1 MIGNM
6 SKRARKILIIF
17 FSLAIVL
24 LVKLFILSLGP
35 MYATVGGYYEPYRT
49 MKLSRR
55 EAESLFPFKIIEV
68 LEETD
73 FPNYKVTALTPKVG
87 SKIVGSK
94 IVGRQ
99 NYPGCR
105 FNIWW
110 LQLLEPLPE
119 DYIQKLLETWKSEQL
134 HDNMS
139 GYGYS
144 VYNYRETDPNI
155 KLNVIYT
162 PKGKRIRIIEILKIY
177 E

>member
-49 MKLSRR
+49 MKLSRS
-55 EAESLFPFKIIEV
+55 EAECLFPFKIIEM

-99 NYPGCR
+99 NYLGCR

-119 DYIQKLLETWKSEQL
+119 DYIQELLETWKSEQL

-144 VYNYRETDPNI
+144 VYYCRETDPNI

>member
-55 EAESLFPFKIIEV
+55 EAECLFLFKIIEA
-68 LEETD
+68 LEEID
-73 FPNYKVTALTPKVG
+73 FPDYKVTALTPKVG
-87 SKIVGSK
+87 SKIVG
-94 IVGRQ
+94 RQ
-99 NYPGCR
+99 NYLGGR

-144 VYNYRETDPNI
+144 VYYYRETDPNI

>member
-17 FSLAIVL
+17 FFLAILL

-55 EAESLFPFKIIEV
+55 EAECLFPFTIIEA
-68 LEETD
+68 LEEID
-73 FPNYKVTALTPKVG
+73 FPDYKVTALTPKVG

-94 IVGRQ
+94 IVGKQ
-99 NYPGCR
+99 NYQGCR

-119 DYIQKLLETWKSEQL
+119 DYIQELLETWKSEQL

-139 GYGYS
+139 GYGHS
-144 VYNYRETDPNI
+144 VYYYRETDPNI
-155 KLNVIYT
+155 KINVIYT
-162 PKGKRIRIIEILKIY
+162 PKGKKIRIIEILKIY